1 MIDWTTLNIQTPN
14 NKTSVNVI
22 KLHLASNVL
31 NDLTQLVKLES
42 YRLEMFIL
50 VLKRNK
56 LISVYF
62 ASF

>member
-1 MIDWTTLNIQTPN
+1 MIDWTAPNIQPPN
-14 NKTSVNVI
+14 KKTSVNVI

-31 NDLTQLVKLES
+31 NDLTQLIKLES

>member
-14 NKTSVNVI
+14 NKTSVNLI
-22 KLHLASNVL
+22 KLHLVSNVL
-31 NDLTQLVKLES
+31 NDLTQLIKLES

>member
-1 MIDWTTLNIQTPN
+1 MIDWTAPNIQPPN
-14 NKTSVNVI
+14 KKTSVNVI

-62 ASF
+62 ARF

>member
-1 MIDWTTLNIQTPN
+1 MIDWTAPNIQPPN
-14 NKTSVNVI
+14 KKTSVNVI

>member
-1 MIDWTTLNIQTPN
+1 MIDWTAPNIQPPN
-14 NKTSVNVI
+14 KKTSVNVI
-22 KLHLASNVL
+22 KLHLISNLL

-42 YRLEMFIL
+42 YRLEKFIL

>member
-1 MIDWTTLNIQTPN
+1 MIDWTAPNIQPPN
-14 NKTSVNVI
+14 KKTSVNVI
-22 KLHLASNVL
+22 KLHLISNLL

-62 ASF
+62 ARF